1 MRALLGIVLVSACG
15 GPSAPPPATHDDF
28 RAIQR
33 HEATIAAARA
43 RAEDERTECGP
54 AGEAV
59 AEVRGAAESI
69 CRIAEDTADLDA
81 TARCDRA
88 RREQRAVESV
98 VRARCELASISDARL
113 TRRSG

>member
-1 MRALLGIVLVSACG
+1 MRAVLVIVLLSACG

-33 HEATIAAARA
+33 HEASIAAARA
-43 RAEDERTECGP
+43 SATDP
-54 AGEAV
+54 ATDCDIAREAV
-59 AEVRGAAESI
+59 TEVRAAEESI

-88 RREQRAVESV
+88 RRERREIESQ
-98 VRARCELASISDARL
+98 ASMRCERPE
-113 TRRSG
+113 